1 MYHPLVT
8 ANMKNDLIRG
18 RRAEPEGNKGTV
30 EGGGFPSQLKY
41 GLDLKV
47 RSGIIILETN
57 FDFNYL
63 ECSIQWPL
71 MP

>member
-18 RRAEPEGNKGTV
+18 RHAEPEGNKGTV

-41 GLDLKV
+41 GLDLQV
-47 RSGIIILETN
+47 RSGIFI
-57 FDFNYL
+57 
-63 ECSIQWPL
+63 
-71 MP
+71 